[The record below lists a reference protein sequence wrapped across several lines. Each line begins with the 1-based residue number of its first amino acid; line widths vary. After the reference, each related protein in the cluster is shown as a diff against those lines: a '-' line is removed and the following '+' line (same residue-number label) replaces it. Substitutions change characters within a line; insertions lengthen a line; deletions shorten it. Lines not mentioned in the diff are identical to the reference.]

1 MEADI
6 RKTSTSESRCD
17 LRISRKATGNC
28 LELSDGNLTLNQLQC
43 GMAEVSAK
51 LFISFR
57 ELWTCWEFT
66 WFTVRRFTELMRAIK
81 PSSGVYCIHNIYILI
96 YSFLD
101 IYFFLTHAYIH
112 TCVHKII
119 KLVRY
124 ICVYL
129 FIYIYTWLYMYT
141 VMRHSYQSN
150 CSNSVQLFQ
159 TILLRLHLCHS
170 KDHSQVLNVAITSR
184 VLGRA
189 YSNNARPMI
198 MPPCPQLNWCPDF
211 NRFHILHS
219 IDSHVSL
226 LKKTKDI
233 YRNDLR
239 YRQLPGDFFSPPFR
253 FARNATCRRCGA
265 ARPGVQRVQ
274 SSDHKSRICLAKLAK
289 IAQFIPGGGHAAEL
303 QRNPEAHSGTCD
315 TCDTCGTHTGAH
327 CSTCTFDIG
336 VNHVSACKLGD
347 VESRC
352 FVKRIDFFRCD
363 LAFGF
368 DLCKLM

>member
-1 MEADI
+1 
-6 RKTSTSESRCD
+6 
-17 LRISRKATGNC
+17 
-28 LELSDGNLTLNQLQC
+28 
-43 GMAEVSAK
+43 
-51 LFISFR
+51 
-57 ELWTCWEFT
+57 
-66 WFTVRRFTELMRAIK
+66 
-81 PSSGVYCIHNIYILI
+81 
-96 YSFLD
+96 
-101 IYFFLTHAYIH
+101 
-112 TCVHKII
+112 
-119 KLVRY
+119 
-124 ICVYL
+124 
-129 FIYIYTWLYMYT
+129 MYT

-159 TILLRLHLCHS
+159 TFLLRLHLCHS